1 MFRPLFTILLT
12 ALLLMPLGCAKK
24 KVYYQKSRT
33 QKEYTKSIEVK
44 PKQVTVENESA
55 EQTHQKE
62 IEAEET
68 IEDSLEK
75 FYNIWKG
82 TPYRYGGMSHK
93 GIDCSALTY
102 FAYRDI
108 FTIKLPRTV
117 NDQIKQG
124 KTVSK
129 KELTPGDLVFFK
141 TGLFQRHVGIYVG
154 DYSFM
159 HASTIKGVMIS
170 RLDDYYWNK
179 KYWKARRLVDTR
191 LY

>member
-1 MFRPLFTILLT
+1 MLRPLVTILLT
-12 ALLLMPLGCAKK
+12 SLLLVPLGCAKK
-24 KVYYQKSRT
+24 KVYYPKSRI
-33 QKEYTKSIEVK
+33 QKEQTKSLETPSKQIATDNKSAKPVK
-44 PKQVTVENESA
+44 PEDAAPREP
-55 EQTHQKE
+55 
-62 IEAEET
+62 

-75 FYNIWKG
+75 FYKTWKG

-117 NDQIKQG
+117 KDQIKQG

-129 KELTPGDLVFFK
+129 KELIPGDLVFFK

-154 DYSFM
+154 DYSFI
-159 HASTIKGVMIS
+159 HASTLKGVMIS
-170 RLDDYYWNK
+170 RLDNYYWK
-179 KYWKARRLVDTR
+179 RKYWKARRLVDTE

>member
-1 MFRPLFTILLT
+1 MLRPLLTILLT
-12 ALLLMPLGCAKK
+12 SLLLMPLGCAKK
-24 KVYYQKSRT
+24 KVYYPKSRI
-33 QKEYTKSIEVK
+33 QKQQAKSLEAD
-44 PKQVTVENESA
+44 PKQVVLENGAAGPVKPDEVEPRE
-55 EQTHQKE
+55 KV
-62 IEAEET
+62 
-68 IEDSLEK
+68 EDGLDK
-75 FYNIWKG
+75 FYSKWKG

-129 KELTPGDLVFFK
+129 KELIPGDLVFFK

-154 DYSFM
+154 DYSFI

-170 RLDDYYWNK
+170 RLDDYYWKK
-179 KYWKARRLVDTR
+179 KYWKARRVVDI
-191 LY
+191 